1 MRVGAIGSWVRAA
14 GLFGCAGG
22 RAELCQLPPGE
33 LCRRE
38 CNARCIGC
46 CVTMCAACFVGL
58 GVPPDVEE
66 LDLRKAY
73 LRLALD
79 HHPDKGGDR

>member
-1 MRVGAIGSWVRAA
+1 MNAA
-14 GLFGCAGG
+14 
-22 RAELCQLPPGE
+22 
-33 LCRRE
+33 
-38 CNARCIGC
+38 
-46 CVTMCAACFVGL
+46 

-79 HHPDKGGDR
+79 HHPDKGGDRYAARGTHKLFLHWLAVRATDCIAVRAN

>member
-1 MRVGAIGSWVRAA
+1 MTFALTRA
-14 GLFGCAGG
+14 
-22 RAELCQLPPGE
+22 
-33 LCRRE
+33 
-38 CNARCIGC
+38 
-46 CVTMCAACFVGL
+46 

>member
-1 MRVGAIGSWVRAA
+1 M
-14 GLFGCAGG
+14 
-22 RAELCQLPPGE
+22 
-33 LCRRE
+33 
-38 CNARCIGC
+38 
-46 CVTMCAACFVGL
+46 FVGL